1 MATEQLLVTLGVQD
15 KGAKT
20 QLSAL
25 NKELR
30 TLDKEFKTVDKTSSS
45 YEKGTETLG
54 KKLDILK
61 SKYDTQKTKLEVYR
75 KQIENTKSRLEEK
88 KKALETL
95 TSTEGANEKQVQKLT
110 SEITKMEQ
118 DIRQATREMG
128 LTEAQLNQL
137 ESEIKDTTK
146 TIQQKPF
153 EDMKKDLEKLGSQI
167 DNTGQKLEKLGEN
180 VSKTGDTLLKLS
192 APVVGFGAYAIKA
205 SMDFESA
212 MSEVEA
218 ISGATGKDL
227 EALEEKAKQMG
238 ASTSKSATD
247 SANALSYMA
256 LAGWNTQQMLT
267 GIEPILRLAESGNI
281 DLARASDLVTDSMSA
296 LGIQVQDLDKY
307 LDIVAQTQR
316 KANTSADGMLEA
328 YISVGGTLKNLN
340 VPIEES
346 ATWLGI
352 LANRGIKSAEAGNSF
367 NSVLVNVMGVSGQAR
382 DALKELG
389 VSAWDADG
397 NFKGIESTLRE
408 LDTALGKCTEAQRNQ
423 FTAMIGGK
431 TQMDTL
437 NALISG
443 LNEEYSTLRAS
454 IEDSEGA
461 LNEMATTMKD
471 NTVGNVEKMKSSLE
485 GLGLQV
491 GEHLLPHVNN
501 LIDKIS
507 SLISWFGSLDEETQQ
522 TIMKMGLFA
531 FAGGSALKVV
541 GNLTTSVGGAVS
553 MFGKFIPN
561 LASASTVTTST
572 ATAVTSA
579 TSGFT
584 KLTTALGLTNPV
596 VLAVAGGAVALG
608 GALMTAKTHSDL
620 MVKSAGTAIE
630 DLNLFERAIASV
642 TGMTFQSAEALEE
655 AGIKAKEFHE
665 NVSEEFQTAVLNA
678 EQSLQELSITLREMN
693 LDEVFD
699 ESERVNFN
707 SQVDS
712 ICQSA
717 IETIKSKQDEAT
729 EELKKLFLSDGVI
742 SETEQKTLD
751 FLNNQSQTQIDSINK
766 TKEEINKII
775 AEAIEE
781 KGYLNAEEQKQVNEH
796 LASISSLE
804 LQAQANNQEE
814 LLASQAE
821 FLSRVRNIDL
831 EEASALMQEKATLR
845 DTEMEAINA
854 KYDKQ
859 IELLKMKNQSAN
871 EEERLNNEAI
881 ITQLEEQKNSEL
893 QIEQEK
899 YDSYL
904 QLLQENNSEVASL
917 INEFNGE
924 ILSQADIQAQ
934 KELEKYASK
943 YPDMLSITE
952 TGMYKLWNETKSKY
966 DDVYVTVDETT
977 KNIVGAWS
985 NTQKKAGGSTEQIAK
1000 DAKKLG
1006 KEIKDT
1012 NDTITVQLSG
1022 MSEGFINS
1030 SGKIVD
1036 ANGNVITSLE
1046 DFQKQA
1052 DGTGKGIL
1060 ELNGKKIEIKSN
1072 VDGRIKDFE
1081 GLKNNINSLP
1091 TNRSINVNV
1100 YYKEHNKPAG
1110 IKSVGNY
1117 TMLERS
1123 MPAPAIASA
1132 FSIPDT
1138 SRAMPSISNFTFDTE
1153 ATESIIQ
1160 PRDISMFNDRVWS
1173 GGYFSPTSTASI
1185 ELSRSG
1191 EYQKSTISQNNL
1203 NNGIDIKELGNVIA
1217 EAVAAAI
1224 NDITL
1229 KGDFTLEN
1237 GSLIGHVSNGL
1248 ALNTKRRRRR

>member
-20 QLSAL
+20 QLTAL

-30 TLDKEFKTVDKTSSS
+30 TLDKEFKTVDKTSSA
-45 YEKGTETLG
+45 YEKGTESLG

-61 SKYDTQKTKLEVYR
+61 NKYDTQKTKLEVYK
-75 KQIENTKSRLEEK
+75 KQIETSKNRIEEK
-88 KKALETL
+88 KKSLETL
-95 TSTEGANEKQVQKLT
+95 TSAEGDNEKQIQKLNK
-110 SEITKMEQ
+110 EIVNLEQ
-118 DIRQATREMG
+118 GIRQATREMG
-128 LTEAQLNQL
+128 LTEAQLQQL
-137 ESEIKDTTK
+137 ESEIQDTTK
-146 TIQQKPF
+146 AIEQKPF
-153 EDMKKDLEKLGSQI
+153 EDMKKDLEQLGSQI
-167 DNTGQKLEKLGEN
+167 DNTGQKLQNMGQHISN
-180 VSKTGDTLLKLS
+180 TGNTLLKLS
-192 APVVGFGAYAIKA
+192 TPVVGFGAYAIKA

-238 ASTSKSATD
+238 ASTSKSATE

-296 LGIQVQDLDKY
+296 LGVQVQDLDKY

-328 YISVGGTLKNLN
+328 YIGVGGTLKNLN
-340 VPIEES
+340 VPLEES

-382 DALKELG
+382 DALKDLG
-389 VSAWDADG
+389 VSAWDTKG
-397 NFKGIESTLRE
+397 NFKGIEVTLRE
-408 LDTALGKCTEAQRNQ
+408 LDKALKSCTEAQRNQ

-443 LNEEYSTLRAS
+443 LNEEYSTLRSS

-471 NTVGNVEKMKSSLE
+471 NTVGNVERMKSSLE
-485 GLGLQV
+485 GLGLQL

-541 GNLTTSVGGAVS
+541 GNLTTSVGSAVS

-561 LASASTVTTST
+561 LASASTATTST

-579 TSGFT
+579 TGGFT
-584 KLTTALGLTNPV
+584 KLTSALGLTNPV
-596 VLAVAGGAVALG
+596 MLAVAGGAVALG

-620 MVKSAGTAIE
+620 MAKSAGTAIE

-642 TGMTFQSAEALEE
+642 TGMTFQSVEALEE
-655 AGIKAKEFHE
+655 AGIKVKSFHE

-699 ESERVNFN
+699 ESERANFN
-707 SQVDS
+707 SRVNS

-717 IETIKSKQDEAT
+717 IEIIKSKQEEAT

-751 FLNNQSQTQIDSINK
+751 FLNKQSETQIDSINR
-766 TKEEINKII
+766 TKEEINNII
-775 AEAIEE
+775 ATAIEE
-781 KGYLNAEEQKQVNEH
+781 KGFLNAEEQKQVNEH
-796 LASISSLE
+796 LANISSLE

-814 LLASQAE
+814 LLAGQAE
-821 FLSRVRNIDL
+821 FLARVRNIDL

-845 DTEMEAINA
+845 DSEMEAINA
-854 KYDKQ
+854 KYEKQ
-859 IELLKMKNQSAN
+859 IELLKMKNQTAT
-871 EEERLNNEAI
+871 EEERLNNEAV

-893 QIEQEK
+893 QVEQEK
-899 YDSYL
+899 YNSYL

-917 INEFNGE
+917 INAFNGE

-1022 MSEGFINS
+1022 MTEGFVNS

-1036 ANGNVITSLE
+1036 SNGNVITSLKN
-1046 DFQKQA
+1046 FQKQA
-1052 DGTGKGIL
+1052 DGTGQGIL
-1060 ELNGKKIEIKSN
+1060 ELNGKKIEVKSN
-1072 VDGRIKDFE
+1072 IDGRIKDFE
-1081 GLKNNINSLP
+1081 ELKYNINSLP
-1091 TNRSINVNV
+1091 TSRSVNVNV

-1110 IKSVGNY
+1110 IKSVGNSNIF
-1117 TMLERS
+1117 ERA
-1123 MPAPAIASA
+1123 MPAPAMARA
-1132 FSIPDT
+1132 FSMPDT
-1138 SRAMPSISNFTFDTE
+1138 AMPAVSNFSFDSE
-1153 ATESIIQ
+1153 AIANITQ
-1160 PRDISMFNDRVWS
+1160 LRDISMFNERIWS
-1173 GGYFSPTSTASI
+1173 GGYFSPSSTASI

-1191 EYQKSTISQNNL
+1191 SYQQPAVSKNNI
-1203 NNGIDIKELGNVIA
+1203 NSGIDIKEILS
-1217 EAVAAAI
+1217 EMTTAI
-1224 NDITL
+1224 TKAIENATL
-1229 KGDFTLEN
+1229 KGDVTLDN
-1237 GSLIGHVSNGL
+1237 GTLVGQMSNEL
-1248 ALNTKRRRRR
+1248 ALNSRRRRRG

>member
-20 QLSAL
+20 QLTAL

-30 TLDKEFKTVDKTSSS
+30 TLDKEFKTVDKTSST
-45 YEKGTETLG
+45 YEKGTESLG

-61 SKYDTQKTKLEVYR
+61 NKYDTQKTKLEVYK
-75 KQIENTKSRLEEK
+75 KQIETSKNRIEEK
-88 KKALETL
+88 KKSLETL
-95 TSTEGANEKQVQKLT
+95 TSAEGDNEKQIQKLNK
-110 SEITKMEQ
+110 EIVNLEQ

-128 LTEAQLNQL
+128 LTEAQLQQL
-137 ESEIKDTTK
+137 ESEIQDTTK
-146 TIQQKPF
+146 AIEEKPF
-153 EDMKKDLEKLGSQI
+153 EDMKKDLEQLGSQI
-167 DNTGQKLEKLGEN
+167 DNTGQKLQNMGQHISN
-180 VSKTGDTLLKLS
+180 TGNTLLKLS
-192 APVVGFGAYAIKA
+192 TPVVGFGAYAIKA

-238 ASTSKSATD
+238 ASTSKSATE

-296 LGIQVQDLDKY
+296 LGVQVQDLDKY

-340 VPIEES
+340 VPLEES
-346 ATWLGI
+346 ATWLGV
-352 LANRGIKSAEAGNSF
+352 LANRGIKASEAGNSF

-382 DALKELG
+382 DALAELG
-389 VSAWDADG
+389 VSAWDANG
-397 NFKGIESTLRE
+397 NFKGVETTLRE
-408 LDTALGKCTEAQRNQ
+408 LDKALKSCTEAQRNQ

-454 IEDSEGA
+454 IEESEGA

-471 NTVGNVEKMKSSLE
+471 NTVGNVERMKSSLE

-541 GNLTTSVGGAVS
+541 GNLTTSVGSAVS
-553 MFGKFIPN
+553 VFGKFIPN
-561 LASASTVTTST
+561 LASASTATTST

-579 TSGFT
+579 TGGFA
-584 KLTTALGLTNPV
+584 KLTSALGAINPV
-596 VLAVAGGAVALG
+596 TIAVAGGVVTLG

-620 MVKSAGTAIE
+620 MAKSAGTAIE

-655 AGIKAKEFHE
+655 AGIKAKSFHE

-693 LDEVFD
+693 LDEAFD
-699 ESERVNFN
+699 ESERARFN
-707 SQVDS
+707 SQVES

-729 EELKKLFLSDGVI
+729 EELKKLFLSDGAI

-751 FLNNQSQTQIDSINK
+751 FLNKQSETQIDSINK
-766 TKEEINKII
+766 TKEEVNKII
-775 AEAIEE
+775 SEAIEE
-781 KGYLNAEEQKQVNEH
+781 KGFLNAEEQRQINEH
-796 LASISSLE
+796 LANISSLE

-814 LLASQAE
+814 LLAGQAE
-821 FLSRVRNIDL
+821 FLARVKNIDL
-831 EEASALMQEKATLR
+831 EEASALMQEKANLR
-845 DTEMEAINA
+845 DQEMEAINA

-859 IELLKMKNQSAN
+859 IELLKMKNQTAT
-871 EEERLNNEAI
+871 EEERLNNEAV

-893 QIEQEK
+893 QKEREK
-899 YDSYL
+899 YETYL
-904 QLLQENNSEVASL
+904 QMLRANNEEVANL

-924 ILSQADIQAQ
+924 KLSQADIQA
-934 KELEKYASK
+934 KNELNKYAEKY
-943 YPDMLSITE
+943 PEMLSVTE
-952 TGMYKLWNETKSKY
+952 TGMYKLWDETKSKY
-966 DDVYVTVDETT
+966 DDVYVVVDEST
-977 KNIVGAWS
+977 KKIVGAWS
-985 NTQKKAGGSTEQIAK
+985 SAQNKASGSTKEIAK
-1000 DAKKLG
+1000 DVKKMG
-1006 KEIKDT
+1006 EQIEWNNIQVT
-1012 NDTITVQLSG
+1012 NQINDMTSG
-1022 MSEGFINS
+1022 FVNS
-1030 SGKIVD
+1030 SGEIVD
-1036 ANGNVITSLE
+1036 ANGNVITSLKN
-1046 DFQKQA
+1046 FRKHL
-1052 DGTGKGIL
+1052 DGTGQGIL
-1060 ELNGKKIEIKSN
+1060 ELNGKKIEVKSN
-1072 VDGRIKDFE
+1072 ADRRIDEFEKLKEQINLIPKNKTVNVD
-1081 GLKNNINSLP
+1081 
-1091 TNRSINVNV
+1091 V
-1100 YYKEHNKPAG
+1100 YYKEHHQ
-1110 IKSVGNY
+1110 SSRTQSLRNY
-1117 TMLERS
+1117 TIFERS
-1123 MPAPAIASA
+1123 MPAPAMARA

-1138 SRAMPSISNFTFDTE
+1138 ARAMPEMSSFSFDSE
-1153 ATESIIQ
+1153 VIESVAQ

-1191 EYQKSTISQNNL
+1191 SRQQATAEQNKFNA
-1203 NNGIDIKELGNVIA
+1203 GIDIKEILSEMT
-1217 EAVAAAI
+1217 EAITKAI
-1224 NDITL
+1224 ENATL
-1229 KGDFTLEN
+1229 KGAVTLDN
-1237 GSLIGHVSNGL
+1237 GALVGQMSNEL
-1248 ALNTKRRRRR
+1248 ALNSRRRRR